1 MSKILIFSDTHFS
14 PKFNPRLYKKLVG
27 LIRQADQVIINGD
40 FWEGYFY
47 SFDDFVNS
55 PWKKL
60 FPLLKKK
67 KTIYLPGNHD
77 PLSELDKRTKLFS
90 NKVQKEYEF
99 KSGNKTFVCTHG
111 DQYIESPGK
120 KSILIRSPFWSSLL
134 YAVYY
139 AGMWLFREHFWK
151 IYRFENTRL
160 QKIQKE
166 KYPGKVLITGHTHL
180 IQNQQDYVNL
190 GLMTFGFFQYTWVE
204 NGRVKQGMDRY
215 SSYFFV

>member
-14 PKFNPRLYKKLVG
+14 PKFHSGLYEKLAG
-27 LIRQADQVIINGD
+27 LIGQADEVIINGD

-47 SFDDFVNS
+47 SFDQFVNS

-60 FPLLKKK
+60 FPLLKEK

-77 PLSELDKRTKLFS
+77 PLSELDTRTSLFS
-90 NKVQKEYEF
+90 SKVQKEYEF
-99 KSGNKTFVCTHG
+99 RSGNTVFVCTHG

-139 AGMWLFREHFWK
+139 SGMWLFRDRFWE
-151 IYRFENTRL
+151 IYRFENRRL
-160 QKIQKE
+160 QKIQKQ
-166 KYPGKVLITGHTHL
+166 KYQGKVLVTGHTHL
-180 IQNQQDYVNL
+180 MDNQENYVNL
-190 GLMTFGFFQYTWVE
+190 GLMTFGFFQYTWIE
-204 NGRVKQGMDRY
+204 NGRVQQNADRY
-215 SSYFFV
+215 DTSFFV